1 MFFPVLSHASSL
13 ALGMAA
19 LALIAH
25 NAHADTVGLHVVS
38 EHVPQRTFNNVNP
51 GLYYRS
57 DTGWTVGGYR
67 NSLRR
72 TSVYG
77 GYSLGFG
84 PLAVTAGAV
93 TGYQDPVQPMLVPS
107 LRLFTHEG
115 ISARLAYIPRVE
127 KRISSNVWHLM
138 VEHCLC

>member
-1 MFFPVLSHASSL
+1 MALL
-13 ALGMAA
+13 APC
-19 LALIAH
+19 
-25 NAHADTVGLHVVS
+25 AHADTVGLHLASV
-38 EHVPQRTFNNVNP
+38 HVPQRQFNNVNP

-57 DTGWTVGGYR
+57 DAGWTVGGYR

-77 GYSLGFG
+77 GYTLEYG
-84 PLAVTAGAV
+84 PLALTAGAV
-93 TGYQDPVQPMLVPS
+93 TGYQDAVQAMLVPS

-115 ISARLAYIPRVE
+115 VSARLAYIPRVE

-138 VEHCLC
+138 VERCIC